1 MINKSEKKIVETS
14 IYITAIVQKMHG
26 NLEGNDSFLCD
37 TSRCNMRQI
46 IGFCEIIEDVI
57 EPSIAYGTKS

>member
-1 MINKSEKKIVETS
+1 MINKSEKIIVEKS
-14 IYITAIVQKMHG
+14 VYITAIVQKLLG

-37 TSRCNMRQI
+37 TFRCYMRQI

-57 EPSIAYGTKS
+57 ESSIAYGTKS